1 MLSRDKIIF
10 ADILYAFPPFKIWYF
25 FFFVVVVVLDSL
37 WRDGNTDSV
46 ESLGNV
52 VAQSINYPAQWDK
65 GISNTHS
72 SKWIS
77 PPKYEADLK
86 IIPFYHKSFWGEGL
100 GLVFEVLGLRFFYLA
115 L

>member
-10 ADILYAFPPFKIWYF
+10 ADILYAFPLLKFGAVF
-25 FFFVVVVVLDSL
+25 FFFFFLDSL

-65 GISNTHS
+65 GISNTQ
-72 SKWIS
+72 
-77 PPKYEADLK
+77 
-86 IIPFYHKSFWGEGL
+86 
-100 GLVFEVLGLRFFYLA
+100 
-115 L
+115 